1 MSRIITGVSSKSW
14 LKLAAVAGYA
24 ILMMASLFGLRA
36 TRAQSS
42 PTVTPVSSILTVSPA
57 TLSFDFQV
65 ALPPN
70 GVASKPQ
77 NIMLSVAKN
86 QPEPVTIESIM
97 VSDQN
102 PTPPQFIVQANNCT
116 VIQPGATPC
125 KVPIVFQP
133 NGLKK
138 RTAVLLINS
147 NASNVTSAG
156 LVGHAKQGILSINP
170 GSLSFPVAEV
180 TASAS
185 PGKSV
190 TLSNRNAAQL
200 TLSRISSSLPEV
212 FLLTNNCPTTL
223 QPSAQCTISVSFKA
237 DRNGA
242 IGGKIYITGNA
253 AGPNRVNLS
262 GSGKGSPTPTRTATP
277 TRSPTPSPTKAQGPY
292 PMRAF
297 PVMH

>member
-24 ILMMASLFGLRA
+24 VLMMASLFGLRLS
-36 TRAQSS
+36 RAQSS
-42 PTVTPVSSILTVSPA
+42 PTVTPVNSVLSVSPS
-57 TLSFDFQV
+57 TLNFDFQV
-65 ALPPN
+65 VLPPN

-77 NIMLSVAKN
+77 NLMLSVAKN

-102 PTPPQFIVQANNCT
+102 PTPPQFIIQANTCT
-116 VIQPGATPC
+116 VIAPGATPC

-147 NASNVTSAG
+147 NASNVTSIA
-156 LVGHAKQGILSINP
+156 LVGHAKQGTLSINP
-170 GSLSFPVAEV
+170 GSLSFPVAAV

-185 PGKSV
+185 PDKSV
-190 TLSNRNAAQL
+190 TLSNRNGAKL
-200 TLSRISSSLPEV
+200 TLSNISSSNPDV

-242 IGGKIYITGNA
+242 IGGKIYITDNA

-262 GSGKGSPTPTRTATP
+262 GSGKGSPTSTRTATP